1 MRSTMIKKYKSILL
15 FNEQGQTLVTTMVSL
30 AITSIIALLAVDINS
45 NLAKSQRNS
54 TLYNDMSDLS
64 KEISFALQ
72 DPASCVSA
80 FNSSAIDITKIMPS
94 NASSDESYLQSIDIA
109 IPAGNG
115 VTFKNNTSF
124 AGLFVKDIRFVLTSG
139 DKNPDPNIG
148 QYLGYFRI
156 SGMTGTSSPC
166 EAATGIC
173 NSTTITNKQDLPF
186 RNKKVLATIT
196 VDRNRKVTS
205 CTSSGFG
212 DQSEAIQAAYQ
223 QSAALLKSVMTSDS
237 NGNLLGS
244 TKSWSAAAG
253 GSGIPAG
260 ALYKKIDYTSST
272 PPENQT
278 TKRDCEPSTPGPQ
291 DQYLV
296 LTTTDPSQ
304 ADQECAE
311 GKKCSITTPAAPPTT
326 PKDIY
331 TCSCKRKVICNFDSY
346 IGAN

>member
-1 MRSTMIKKYKSILL
+1 MIQNHKSNLL

-45 NLAKSQRNS
+45 NLVKGQRNS

-64 KEISFALQ
+64 KEISFVLQ

-80 FNSSAIDITKIMPS
+80 FNSRAIDITKIMPS
-94 NASSDESYLQSIDIA
+94 NTSDDSNYTQKIDIA

-115 VTFKNNTSF
+115 VTFKQNTSF

-173 NSTTITNKQDLPF
+173 NKTKITNTQDLPF

-196 VDRNRKVTS
+196 LNKNRKVTS

-223 QSAALLKSVMTSDS
+223 QSAALLKAAMTSDS

-244 TKSWSAAAG
+244 TKSWSVPAG
-253 GSGIPAG
+253 GSIPNG
-260 ALYKKIDYTSST
+260 SLYKRIDYTSAT

-278 TKRDCEPSTPGPQ
+278 TKKDCDPSTPGPQ

-311 GKKCSITTPAAPPTT
+311 GKKCSVTTPAAPPTT